1 MLSDVIRD
9 RIMMYIMVHSISAY
23 SDNKTMELFQ
33 HPKNFE
39 LPGTI
44 QTFCAPSAAAAESA
58 NPSLFSTE
66 IKSH

>member
-44 QTFCAPSAAAAESA
+44 QTFRAPSAAAESA

-66 IKSH
+66 IKAH